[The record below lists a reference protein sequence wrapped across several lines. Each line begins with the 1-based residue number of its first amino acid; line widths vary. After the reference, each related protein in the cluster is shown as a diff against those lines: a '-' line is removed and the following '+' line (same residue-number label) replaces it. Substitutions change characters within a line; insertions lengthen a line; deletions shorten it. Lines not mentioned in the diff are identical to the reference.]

1 MLGKPIQRILLPMA
15 FLAISTVLSAQ
26 GAWLSAWG
34 GGGLRVYD
42 KGKLTGSEWVTGIR
56 FGPDLSPKLR
66 VMLGVEYGE
75 SIYRLQRTS
84 LLLPASEET
93 FSYRE
98 RELLVHL
105 LFAFRLAGNEKQET
119 RLIIGGE
126 FGEAALF
133 QVERRFNGPVGTSVE
148 SAQLNASHT
157 TGGLRLGLRH
167 ARALHGPL
175 WLFVEPWASVALERE
190 PTVSSPWPNERY
202 LDLPKRAGTLGLIL
216 GLELGPRSAKHPE

>member
-1 MLGKPIQRILLPMA
+1 MRGMLLPLA
-15 FLAISTVLSAQ
+15 LAISTLLSAQ

-34 GGGLRVYD
+34 GAGLRVYD
-42 KGKLTGSEWVTGIR
+42 APGVTGSGWVTGIR

-75 SIYRLQRTS
+75 STYRIQHTS
-84 LLLPASEET
+84 LLLPSSEET

-105 LFAFRLAGNEKQET
+105 LFALRLAGNEKQET
-119 RLIIGGE
+119 RLIFGGE

-148 SAQLNASHT
+148 SAQMNASHT

-175 WLFVEPWASVALERE
+175 WLFVEPWVSVALERE

-216 GLELGPRSAKHPE
+216 GLELGPRSAPQPQ